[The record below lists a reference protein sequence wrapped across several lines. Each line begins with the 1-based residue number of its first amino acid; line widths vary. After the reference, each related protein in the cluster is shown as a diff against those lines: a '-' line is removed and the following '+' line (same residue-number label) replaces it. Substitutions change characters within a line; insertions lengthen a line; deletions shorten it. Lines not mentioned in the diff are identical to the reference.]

1 MMHETQ
7 QKSTP
12 AQGMQ
17 SSGGQGMFP
26 VDNATYNLLQ
36 TLTSKLEAIEAY
48 GRYQKDGDQNAQ
60 QFFQQMIQT
69 EQQHARQL
77 MQMLKQ
83 RCQSW

>member
-7 QKSTP
+7 QTGASG
-12 AQGMQ
+12 QGAQ

-48 GRYQKDGDQNAQ
+48 SKYSKDGDQNSQ
-60 QFFQQMIQT
+60 QFFNQMMQT